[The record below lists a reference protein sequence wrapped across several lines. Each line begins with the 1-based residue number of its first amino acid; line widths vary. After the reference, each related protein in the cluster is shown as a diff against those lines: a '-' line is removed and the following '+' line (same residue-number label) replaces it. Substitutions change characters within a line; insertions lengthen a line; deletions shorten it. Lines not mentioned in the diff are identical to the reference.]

1 MLSSFYK
8 KKKKKMN
15 YGAILKWYQLS
26 DITQVIGETP
36 VDRFLMFKTAQ
47 AEVLKKRN
55 ENQQI
60 ISNTKEQTIQ
70 KKDENLSIVAQA
82 QSLSNQASTIEN
94 LKEYISNF
102 EGCSLKK
109 TAIHTFNGV
118 GKEKNPLVFCVFDS
132 PKAPAERTGN
142 LFEGPQGIL
151 LQKMLSA
158 IQISPENSYIA
169 PLIPWRLPGDRK
181 PSFAEEKICTPF
193 IKRAIEI
200 TKPDFILLF
209 GSMPTRALLG
219 IESISKARQQ
229 KLFLKINGKE
239 IPVIATFGP
248 DMVSASQTSRK
259 NAWDD
264 LKKLTQLIQEKA
276 SNKEEDKQN
285 A

>member
-36 VDRFLMFKTAQ
+36 VDRFFAFKTAQ
-47 AEVLKKRN
+47 ADSLKKRV
-55 ENQQI
+55 ENQQV
-60 ISNTKEQTIQ
+60 ISNQKTSSVQ

-82 QSLSNQASTIEN
+82 QTIANESSTLDS
-94 LKEYISNF
+94 LKEKIETF

-109 TAIHTFNGV
+109 TALNTFIGI
-118 GKEKNPLVFCVFDS
+118 GKEKKPLVFCVFDA
-132 PKAPAERTGN
+132 PKAPAEKTGN
-142 LFEGPQGIL
+142 LFEGPQGVL

-158 IQISPENSYIA
+158 IKLSPENSYIA

-181 PSFAEEKICTPF
+181 PSLAEEKICAPF
-193 IKRAIEI
+193 IRRCIEI
-200 TKPDFILLF
+200 TEPDFVLLF
-209 GSMPTRALLG
+209 GSIPTRVLLG

-229 KLFLKINGKE
+229 TLCLKINEKE

-276 SNKEEDKQN
+276 SNNEEDK
-285 A
+285 